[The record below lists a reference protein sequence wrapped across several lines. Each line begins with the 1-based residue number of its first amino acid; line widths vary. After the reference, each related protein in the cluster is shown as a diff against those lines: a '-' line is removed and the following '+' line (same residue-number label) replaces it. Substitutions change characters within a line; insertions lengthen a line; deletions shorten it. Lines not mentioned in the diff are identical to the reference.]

1 MDTQYGDMDDDA
13 AINEEELEDLGGD
26 IYVGYDGND
35 KNNQID
41 NYQKQFEYNERF
53 RYLNKNY

>member
-1 MDTQYGDMDDDA
+1 M
-13 AINEEELEDLGGD
+13 NEEELEDLGGD

-41 NYQKQFEYNERF
+41 NYQKQFEYNERI
-53 RYLNKNY
+53 RYLNKNQ